1 MFGKISI
8 IGCGLI
14 GSSILRVTE
23 EKKLAKKISVHDKSN
38 KVMEYLK
45 KNFTADICP
54 NVTEA
59 TKDADLIIISA
70 PLSSYKEILLSIKSN
85 LKEGSI
91 LTDTGSTK
99 KEVNKIVNNLG
110 LKNISWIASHPIAGT
125 EHSGPTAGFSSL
137 FKNRWC
143 ILSADNQVAKDKME
157 NLEKFWSKLGSKVK
171 VMSFEDHDYVLS
183 LTSHLPHAVAYSIVR
198 TAINNEDKFKNDII
212 QYLNKYGNCET
223 QEIDL
228 IIKLSNNNMTNILE
242 MIELDG
248 QIQILKNDAINFIK
262 NLIKGQGWE
271 KNVKKI
277 ESLMKTKREM
287 FKIFIR
293 LAIFILNDLE
303 KIKNK
308 NRDCVILTNITSTK
322 DLNYIDAINII
333 EQYYTELNK
342 NLNPSIGLFSM
353 AIEMK
358 KTMYKNK

>member
-14 GSSILRVTE
+14 GSSILRATQE
-23 EKKLAKKISVHDKSN
+23 QKLATKISVYDKSN
-38 KVMEYLK
+38 KVIEYLK
-45 KNFTADICP
+45 KNFTADICS
-54 NVTEA
+54 NVTES

-125 EHSGPTAGFSSL
+125 EYSGPAAGFSSL

-143 ILSADNQVAKDKME
+143 ILSADNQVSKDKIE

-198 TAINNEDKFKNDII
+198 TAINNEDKFKNDVI
-212 QYLNKYGNCET
+212 QYSAGGLRDFTRIAASDPLMWKDIF
-223 QEIDL
+223 IDN
-228 IIKLSNNNMTNILE
+228 SENILKV
-242 MIELDG
+242 LD
-248 QIQILKNDAINFIK
+248 NYSK
-262 NLIKGQGWE
+262 NLDDIK
-271 KNVKKI
+271 
-277 ESLMKTKREM
+277 S
-287 FKIFIR
+287 
-293 LAIFILNDLE
+293 A
-303 KIKNK
+303 IKNK
-308 NRDCVILTNITSTK
+308 DSEKLLEIFSSTK
-322 DLNYIDAINII
+322 KVRKEII
-333 EQYYTELNK
+333 EAGQDTEK
-342 NLNPSIGLFSM
+342 PDFGR
-353 AIEMK
+353 K
-358 KTMYKNK
+358 

>member
-45 KNFTADICP
+45 KNFTADICS
-54 NVTEA
+54 NVTDS

-125 EHSGPTAGFSSL
+125 EFSGPAAGFSSL
-137 FKNRWC
+137 FKNKWC
-143 ILSADNQVAKDKME
+143 ILSADKQVSKDKIE

-212 QYLNKYGNCET
+212 QYSAGGLRDFTRIAASDPLMWKDIF
-223 QEIDL
+223 IDN
-228 IIKLSNNNMTNILE
+228 SENILKV
-242 MIELDG
+242 LD
-248 QIQILKNDAINFIK
+248 NYSK
-262 NLIKGQGWE
+262 NLDDIK
-271 KNVKKI
+271 
-277 ESLMKTKREM
+277 S
-287 FKIFIR
+287 
-293 LAIFILNDLE
+293 A
-303 KIKNK
+303 IKNK
-308 NRDCVILTNITSTK
+308 NSEKLLEIFSSTK
-322 DLNYIDAINII
+322 KVRKEII
-333 EQYYTELNK
+333 EAGQDTEK
-342 NLNPSIGLFSM
+342 PDFGR
-353 AIEMK
+353 K
-358 KTMYKNK
+358 

>member
-59 TKDADLIIISA
+59 TKDADLTIISA

-91 LTDTGSTK
+91 LTDTGSAK

-110 LKNISWIASHPIAGT
+110 LKKISWIASHPIAGT

-143 ILSADNQVAKDKME
+143 ILSAGNQVAKNKIE

-183 LTSHLPHAVAYSIVR
+183 LTSHLPHVVAYSIVR
-198 TAINNEDKFKNDII
+198 TAINNEDKFKNDVI
-212 QYLNKYGNCET
+212 QYSAGGLRDFTRIAASDPLMWKDIF
-223 QEIDL
+223 IDN
-228 IIKLSNNNMTNILE
+228 SENILKV
-242 MIELDG
+242 LD
-248 QIQILKNDAINFIK
+248 NYSK
-262 NLIKGQGWE
+262 NLDDIK
-271 KNVKKI
+271 
-277 ESLMKTKREM
+277 S
-287 FKIFIR
+287 
-293 LAIFILNDLE
+293 A
-303 KIKNK
+303 IKNK
-308 NRDCVILTNITSTK
+308 NSEKLLEIFSSTK
-322 DLNYIDAINII
+322 KVRKEII
-333 EQYYTELNK
+333 EAGQDTEK
-342 NLNPSIGLFSM
+342 PDFGR
-353 AIEMK
+353 K
-358 KTMYKNK
+358 

>member
-14 GSSILRVTE
+14 GSSILRATQE
-23 EKKLAKKISVHDKSN
+23 QKLATKISVYDKSN
-38 KVMEYLK
+38 KVIEYLK
-45 KNFTADICP
+45 KNFTADICS
-54 NVTEA
+54 NVTESV
-59 TKDADLIIISA
+59 KDADLIIISA

-143 ILSADNQVAKDKME
+143 ILSADNQVSKDKIE

-198 TAINNEDKFKNDII
+198 TAINNEDKFKNDVI
-212 QYLNKYGNCET
+212 QYSAGGLRDFTRIAASDPLMWKDIF
-223 QEIDL
+223 IDN
-228 IIKLSNNNMTNILE
+228 SENILKV
-242 MIELDG
+242 LDNYS
-248 QIQILKNDAINFIK
+248 KNLDEIK
-262 NLIKGQGWE
+262 NAI
-271 KNVKKI
+271 
-277 ESLMKTKREM
+277 KTKDSE
-287 FKIFIR
+287 KLLEIFS
-293 LAIFILNDLE
+293 
-303 KIKNK
+303 
-308 NRDCVILTNITSTK
+308 STK
-322 DLNYIDAINII
+322 KVRKEII
-333 EQYYTELNK
+333 EAGQDTEK
-342 NLNPSIGLFSM
+342 PDFGR
-353 AIEMK
+353 E
-358 KTMYKNK
+358 